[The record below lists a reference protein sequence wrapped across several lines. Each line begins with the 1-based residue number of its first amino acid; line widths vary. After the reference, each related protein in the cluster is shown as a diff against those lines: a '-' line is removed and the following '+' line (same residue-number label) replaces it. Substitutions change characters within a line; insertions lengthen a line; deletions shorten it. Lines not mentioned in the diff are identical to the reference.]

1 MNLLSGAEIYC
12 PLSVLQRGFFE
23 KIQENF
29 VGTLDTVR
37 NTGNREVSVPRGL
50 TVQLIETY
58 QCAIFLNAL
67 FIKPN
72 RRKMNEMYKR
82 RKRLNDN
89 RCNNNNNNN
98 NNNNKNNSNSSLK
111 SYKNLIKTTH
121 KTSVKYS

>member
-67 FIKPN
+67 YIKPN
-72 RRKMNEMYKR
+72 RRKMNKMYKQ
-82 RKRLNDN
+82 RKRPNDN
-89 RCNNNNNNN
+89 RSNNNNN
-98 NNNNKNNSNSSLK
+98 NNNNKITIITIIIINELLEK
-111 SYKNLIKTTH
+111 
-121 KTSVKYS
+121 

>member
-12 PLSVLQRGFFE
+12 PLSVLQRFFFFK

-29 VGTLDTVR
+29 LGTLETVR
-37 NTGNREVSVPRGL
+37 NREVSVPRGL

-89 RCNNNNNNN
+89 RCNTNNNNNN
-98 NNNNKNNSNSSLK
+98 DNKNNSNSSLK